1 MITMIA
7 NSRVKATAWAAV
19 ACFAACMASA
29 AVAGPMTYHIT
40 AVSPRCGQR
49 GTTVEV
55 TMSGHCLERPQEVAF
70 YKPGIKAIDLSCEQ
84 KPGEYGAPLK
94 CKFVISAECPLG
106 EHPFR
111 VRTATQL
118 TTVATFHVT
127 PFPVVDENEGK
138 PNANDSRDTA
148 MAVAPNVTV
157 RGRIGNSAAGDVDLY
172 KVPAVAGQRLSVEVD
187 SVWLTDQNQGQ
198 GEFDTAVR
206 ILDEEGRELA
216 ANDDSALHVQD
227 PVVSVKLPRDG
238 HAFVEIR
245 RPIFTP
251 RESAYCVH
259 IGTNRRPLAAYPPG
273 GPAGKPLAVKLLG
286 DPLGDVDETIVVPEA
301 TGTFEYFGDAP
312 SALLLRSSPFPN
324 VLEDPDAAET
334 VVAALPAALNGIIEK
349 PGDVDAFR
357 VTVKKGERYRV
368 RAWASALGSPL
379 DPGIRILP
387 AASTATGPGKPE
399 VTADDA
405 TLVDRDLFGMFAHG
419 GSTLKDSLDPS
430 VIWEA
435 KNDGEYLIEMTD
447 ANRAGMPT
455 AVYRIEVEPAPDA
468 VHTFL
473 NSTAFY
479 WQECTR
485 TSGLALPQGNRWTV
499 NVSLPPGQG
508 NTFNGELEFVAHGLP
523 AGVRLVSP
531 KVRGGEKL
539 WPVQFV
545 ADATATPG
553 AALITL
559 EPRPTDPAKKIA
571 SSSQQNLP
579 FCSHSGGDAWRTV
592 RLDKYIL
599 AVTEPAPFSIDI
611 EPPTAALVRGG
622 ELAIPVKITRRE
634 GFDEPV
640 EFQLGWVPAGL
651 TPEPKATIPS
661 GESESVLRISAAG
674 NAPLGKQPLVVTA
687 TTTEGLEHGWYL
699 GAGRVRVS
707 SEISSLTV
715 AEPFV
720 ELAARP
726 ESIRRGE
733 KKKFAWSVRHK
744 SPFEG
749 KASIRLL
756 GLPKGVSVAGPAPEI
771 DKDSKEIAFEIEAT
785 DEALM
790 GAAGGLSC
798 EVMVRAAGQEIRQR
812 TGNGTLR
819 IDPRL

>member
-1 MITMIA
+1 MIT
-7 NSRVKATAWAAV
+7 NTRVMATVWAAV
-19 ACFAACMASA
+19 ACCVACAPSA
-29 AVAGPMTYHIT
+29 VVAGPMTYHIT
-40 AVSPRCGQR
+40 AVSPRVGQR

-55 TMSGHCLERPQEVAF
+55 TMSGHCLENPQEVAF
-70 YKPGIKAIDLSCEQ
+70 YKPGIRAIDLSCDQ
-84 KPGEYGAPLK
+84 KPGQYGAPLK
-94 CKFVISAECPLG
+94 CRFVIAADCPLG

-111 VRTATQL
+111 VRTSTQL

-138 PNANDSRDTA
+138 PNANDTLETA

-157 RGRIGNSAAGDVDLY
+157 RGRLGNGAAGDIDLY

-206 ILDEEGRELA
+206 ILDETGKQLA

-238 HAFVEIR
+238 HAFVEVR

-251 RESAYCVH
+251 RESTYCVH
-259 IGTNRRPLAAYPPG
+259 IGTNRRPLAAYPSG
-273 GPAGKPLAVKLLG
+273 GPAGKPLAAKLLG
-286 DPLGDVDETIVVPEA
+286 DPLGDVDETIVGPEA
-301 TGTFEYFGDAP
+301 TGTFEYFGEAP
-312 SALLLRSSPFPN
+312 SALVLRSSPFPN
-324 VLEDPDAAET
+324 VLEEAATAET
-334 VVAALPAALNGIIEK
+334 PVAGLPAALNGIIEK

-357 VTVKKGERYRV
+357 VSVKKGERYRV
-368 RAWASALGSPL
+368 RVWAAALGSSL
-379 DPGIRILP
+379 DPTIRILP
-387 AASTATGPGKPE
+387 IDAAAAGKPE
-399 VTADDA
+399 LTADDS

-419 GSTLKDSLDPS
+419 GSTLKDSLDPT
-430 VIWEA
+430 VIWEPKA
-435 KNDGEYLIEMTD
+435 DGDYCVEMTD
-447 ANRAGMPT
+447 VNGAGLPT
-455 AVYRIEVEPAPDA
+455 AVYRIEIEPAPDA

-508 NTFNGELEFVAHGLP
+508 NTYTGELEFVAHGLP

-545 ADATATPG
+545 ADATAAPG

-559 EPRPTDPAKKIA
+559 EARPTDPAKKIA

-579 FCSHSGGDAWRTV
+579 FCSHSGGDAWRTI

-599 AVTEPAPFSIDI
+599 AVTDAAPFSIDI
-611 EPPTAALVRGG
+611 QPPTAAIVRGG

-634 GFDEPV
+634 GFNEPV

-651 TPEPKATIPS
+651 TPEPKVTIPS

-674 NAPLGKQPLVVTA
+674 NAPLGNQPLVVTA

-707 SEISSLTV
+707 SEIASLTV

-720 ELAARP
+720 ELAAKP

-733 KKKFAWSVRHK
+733 KKRFAWSVKHK
-744 SPFEG
+744 SAFEG
-749 KASIRLL
+749 KASVRLL

-771 DKDSKEIAFEIEAT
+771 DKDSQELAFEVEAT

-798 EVMVRAAGQEIRQR
+798 ELTVRAAGQEIHQR

>member
-1 MITMIA
+1 MNAILKTPGIIGG
-7 NSRVKATAWAAV
+7 VAWAALL
-19 ACFAACMASA
+19 ASA

-40 AVSPRCGQR
+40 SVSPRCGQR

-55 TMSGHCLERPQEVAF
+55 TMTGHCLENPQEVAF
-70 YKPGIKAIDLSCEQ
+70 YKPGIRAIDLSCEQ

-94 CKFVISAECPLG
+94 CRFVIAADCPLG

-138 PNANDSRDTA
+138 PNANDTLETA
-148 MAVAPNVTV
+148 MAVTPDVTV
-157 RGRIGNSAAGDVDLY
+157 RGRLGNSAGGDVDLY
-172 KVPAVAGQRLSVEVD
+172 KVPAVAGRRLSVEVD

-206 ILDEEGRELA
+206 ILDETGRQLA

-238 HAFVEIR
+238 HAFVEVR
-245 RPIFTP
+245 RSIFTP
-251 RESAYCVH
+251 RDSAYCVH

-273 GPAGKPLAVKLLG
+273 GPAGRPLAVKLLG
-286 DPLGDVDETIVVPEA
+286 DPLGDVDETVVVPEIA
-301 TGTFEYFGDAP
+301 GTFEHFGDAP
-312 SALLLRSSPFPN
+312 SPLLLRSSPFPN
-324 VLEDPDAAET
+324 VLEDAAAAET
-334 VVAALPAALNGIIEK
+334 RVENLPVALNGIIEK
-349 PGDVDAFR
+349 PGDADSFR
-357 VTVKKGERYRV
+357 VSVKKGQRYRV
-368 RAWASALGSPL
+368 RVWAAALGSTL
-379 DPGIRILP
+379 DPTIRILP
-387 AASTATGPGKPE
+387 LDAAGTPGKPE
-399 VTADDA
+399 VTADDS
-405 TLVDRDLFGMFAHG
+405 TLIERDLFGMFAHG

-430 VIWEA
+430 VVWEPKA
-435 KNDGEYLIEMTD
+435 DGDYLVEMSDT
-447 ANRAGMPT
+447 NRSGAPT

-508 NTFNGELEFVAHGLP
+508 NTYNGELEIVAHGLP
-523 AGVRLVSP
+523 TGVRLVSP
-531 KVRGGEKL
+531 KVRGGERL

-545 ADATATPG
+545 ADETATPG

-559 EPRPTDPAKKIA
+559 EARPTDPAKKIA

-579 FCSHSGGDAWRTV
+579 FCSHSGGDAWRTI
-592 RLDKYIL
+592 RLDKYLL
-599 AVTEPAPFSIDI
+599 AVTDPAPFTIDI

-622 ELAIPVKITRRE
+622 ELAIPVKIVRRE
-634 GFDEPV
+634 GFNEPID
-640 EFQLGWVPAGL
+640 FQLGWVPAGL
-651 TPEPKATIPS
+651 TPEPKVTIPP
-661 GESESVLRISAAG
+661 GENTAVLRISAAG
-674 NAPLGKQPLVVTA
+674 NAPLGSQPLVVTA

-699 GAGRVRVS
+699 GAGRIRVS
-707 SEISSLTV
+707 SEIATLAV

-720 ELAARP
+720 ELASKP
-726 ESIRRGE
+726 ESVRRGE
-733 KKKFAWSVRHK
+733 KKRFAWSVKHK

-749 KASIRLL
+749 SASVKLL
-756 GLPKGVSVAGPAPEI
+756 GLPKGVSVAGPAPVI
-771 DKDSKEIAFEIEAT
+771 DKESREIAFEVEAT
-785 DEALM
+785 DDALM
-790 GAAGGLSC
+790 GSVGGLSC
-798 EVMVRAAGQEIRQR
+798 EVTVQAAGQEIHQR

>member
-1 MITMIA
+1 MNTPGKSLGLVGGTIC
-7 NSRVKATAWAAV
+7 AALL
-19 ACFAACMASA
+19 ASA

-55 TMSGHCLERPQEVAF
+55 TMSGHCLEDPRDVAF
-70 YKPGIKAIDLSCEQ
+70 YGPGIRAVELSCAQ

-94 CKFVISAECPLG
+94 CTFEIAADCPLG

-111 VRTATQL
+111 VRTGTQL

-127 PFPVVDENEGK
+127 PFPVVDENEPK
-138 PNANDSRDTA
+138 PNANDTLETA
-148 MAVAPNVTV
+148 MAVTPNVTV
-157 RGRIGNSAAGDVDLY
+157 RGRLGNSAQGDIDLY

-206 ILDEEGRELA
+206 ILDESGQQLA

-227 PVVSVKLPRDG
+227 PVVAVKLPRDG
-238 HAFVEIR
+238 HAFVEVR
-245 RPIFTP
+245 RSLFTP
-251 RESAYCVH
+251 RDSVYSVH
-259 IGTNRRPLAAYPPG
+259 IGSNRRPLAAYPPG
-273 GPAGKPLAVKLLG
+273 GPVGKPLAVKLLG
-286 DPLGDVDETIVVPEA
+286 DPLGDVDETIVVPGA
-301 TGTFEYFGDAP
+301 IGTFEYFGDAP
-312 SALLLRSSPFPN
+312 SPILLRSSPFPN
-324 VLEDPDAAET
+324 VLEDAAAVET
-334 VVAALPAALNGIIEK
+334 RVESLPAALNGIIEK
-349 PGDVDAFR
+349 PGDVDVFR
-357 VTVKKGERYRV
+357 VAAKKGDRYRV
-368 RAWASALGSPL
+368 RVWATALGSPL
-379 DPGIRILP
+379 DSTIRILP
-387 AASTATGPGKPE
+387 VDAEGKPGKPE
-399 VTADDA
+399 VTADDS
-405 TLVDRDLFGMFAHG
+405 TLVERDLFGMFAHG

-435 KNDGEYLIEMTD
+435 KADGDYLLEMADT
-447 ANRAGMPT
+447 NRAGMPT
-455 AVYRIEVEPAPDA
+455 AVYRIEVEPAADS

-485 TSGLALPQGNRWTV
+485 TSGLAIPQGNRWTV

-508 NTFNGELEFVAHGLP
+508 NTYKGELEIVAHGLP

-531 KVRGGEKL
+531 KVPAGQAL
-539 WPVQFV
+539 WPVQFI
-545 ADATATPG
+545 ADATAAPG

-559 EPRPTDPAKKIA
+559 EARSVDAAKTIA

-579 FCSHSGGDAWRTV
+579 FCSHSGGDAWRTI
-592 RLDKYIL
+592 RLDKYLL
-599 AVTEPAPFSIDI
+599 AITDPAPFSIAI

-622 ELAIPVKITRRE
+622 ELAIPVKIVRRE
-634 GFDEPV
+634 GFNEPID
-640 EFQLGWVPAGL
+640 FQLGWVPAGL
-651 TPEPKATIPS
+651 SPEPKVTIPA
-661 GESESVLRISAAG
+661 GETESVLRISAAG
-674 NAPLGKQPLVVTA
+674 NAPMGNQPFVVTA

-707 SEISSLTV
+707 SEIASLMV

-720 ELAARP
+720 ELASKP
-726 ESIRRGE
+726 DSVRRGE
-733 KKKFAWSVRHK
+733 KKRFAWSVLHK

-749 KASIRLL
+749 KASVKLL
-756 GLPKGVSVAGPAPEI
+756 GLPKGVSVAGPLPVI
-771 DKDSKEIAFEIEAT
+771 DKDSKEIAFEVEAT

-790 GAAGGLSC
+790 GAVSGLSC
-798 EVMVRAAGQEIRQR
+798 EVTVQAAGQEIHQR
-812 TGNGTLR
+812 SGTGTLR